1 MTTRAR
7 PAAATLPGSPAETA
21 FRAARPVPPGPR
33 APIAP
38 PAPAPKLA
46 AQVARRIESDIIDA
60 GWPVGELFGS
70 ETELRVRYR
79 VSRAVLREAVRIV
92 EHHQVAGMRRG
103 PTGGLIVRAPDVTP
117 SARALVIYLAHV
129 GTTIPDLVSARLQL
143 ETLAASMAARS
154 ITEDGGRRL
163 RGVCAHEAGRP
174 GVAEQDGLHVVLGEL
189 SGNPA
194 VALFVSVL
202 AMLTRHYTVH
212 GRPGP
217 DEGSTAESESAR
229 AHRAIVDAVVAGNSG
244 LAERRVGKHLRALGD
259 WFGPESR
266 PLGSLRPPGSG
277 SIGPDTIGPDPR
289 GVKLAEVVADRIRA
303 DIARAG
309 LGEGAIA
316 GSEPELLARYRIS
329 RAVLREAIRLL
340 EYHSVAGMR
349 RGPGG
354 GLVVLRP
361 DPGASIESIALYL
374 EYQRIDFAALRE
386 VRDAVEL
393 GCIEQVVAR
402 RTEPEVARRLA
413 AAQQVDQDTPIE
425 RLEEFSH
432 RFHTELAE
440 LTGNPVLALFQRIL
454 TTLAARHLRASPSTG
469 PTPPAAV
476 MAAEVARVHVRI
488 SEAVLGGDVDLARHR
503 MRRHLDTLSTD
514 WWH

>member
-1 MTTRAR
+1 
-7 PAAATLPGSPAETA
+7 
-21 FRAARPVPPGPR
+21 
-33 APIAP
+33 
-38 PAPAPKLA
+38 
-46 AQVARRIESDIIDA
+46 VARRIESDIIDA

-70 ETELRVRYR
+70 ETELRLRYR

-129 GTTIPDLVSARLQL
+129 GTTIPDLVAARLQL
-143 ETLAASMAARS
+143 ETLAAAMAARS
-154 ITEDGGRRL
+154 ITEDGAARL

-174 GVAEQDGLHVVLGEL
+174 GVSEQDALHVVLGEL

-229 AHRAIVDAVVAGNSG
+229 AHRAIVDAVLAGDAA
-244 LAERRVGKHLRALGD
+244 LAERRVGKHLRALGE

-266 PLGSLRPPGSG
+266 PLGSLRPPGPG
-277 SIGPDTIGPDPR
+277 PIDPDSINPIGPDPR

-309 LGEGAIA
+309 LGEGAVA

-374 EYQRIDFAALRE
+374 EYQRIDFDALRE
-386 VRDAVEL
+386 IRDAVEL
-393 GCIEQVVAR
+393 GCIERVVAR
-402 RTEPEVARRLA
+402 RTDPRVAERLA
-413 AAQQVDQDTPIE
+413 AAQLVGPDTPVE
-425 RLEEFSH
+425 RLEELSH

-440 LTGNPVLALFQRIL
+440 LSGNPVLALFQRIL
-454 TTLAARHLRASPSTG
+454 TTLAARHLRATASRG
-469 PTPPAAV
+469 DTPPART
-476 MAAEVARVHVRI
+476 MAAEVARVHAGIVA
-488 SEAVLGGDVDLARHR
+488 AVLAGDLGLARHR
-503 MRRHLDTLSTD
+503 MRRHLTTLSTD